1 MLTHLLRRLK
11 HDAKEE
17 LYAPLSHSIEE
28 HTDQATR
35 NTMWFYL
42 REALRGDQEAQ
53 YQIGRSYLNGELGL
67 DRSFSHAEKW
77 LDQAA
82 HQGHIAAKHALEKAY
97 NSLVFS

>member
-82 HQGHIAAKHALEKAY
+82 HQGHIAAKHELEKAY